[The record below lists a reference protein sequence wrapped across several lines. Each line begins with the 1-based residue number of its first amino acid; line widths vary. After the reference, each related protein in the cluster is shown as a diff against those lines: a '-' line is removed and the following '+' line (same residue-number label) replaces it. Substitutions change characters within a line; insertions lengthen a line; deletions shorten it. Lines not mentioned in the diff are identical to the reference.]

1 MIPKKNDSLDCEDTW
16 NMSIVN
22 FPRMEDSF
30 GLVQSDSM
38 DLQNDPRFFQSNVL
52 DKRPH
57 RATFEIS
64 LGSQFLIW
72 PNFTNLCNLQNLQK
86 LQNLLIFDTISQFTT
101 CQTFVEIVRHTFSF
115 QIHFEFV
122 WVCDFESLRIW
133 DRSLRLRLWRAE
145 TCWAVQG
152 LRPSL
157 PSQWSLPWWC
167 RGRGGCGNDNKMKSE
182 NQNGREIIGWNLEMA
197 SLILALKRFQMR
209 HFDTF
214 CTCS

>member
-1 MIPKKNDSLDCEDTW
+1 MIPG
-16 NMSIVN
+16 IVKYESVNFPN

-52 DKRPH
+52 DKRPRH

-72 PNFTNLCNLQNLQK
+72 PNFTNLCNLQN

-145 TCWAVQG
+145 TCWDVQG

-167 RGRGGCGNDNKMKSE
+167 RGVAVAVNVEMITKWNRKILDIGKWKWHLWFWRWNDFKWD
-182 NQNGREIIGWNLEMA
+182 I
-197 SLILALKRFQMR
+197 LIHFVHVRKLALR
-209 HFDTF
+209 DAAN
-214 CTCS
+214 